1 MRVDGRWPRLDGAS
15 PVFVD
20 GPPHHLT
27 AVEPLAVQ
35 AFTTA
40 IAKSPRDSL
49 VLDIGSN
56 VGAFAV
62 LAALMGASVLAV
74 DMQPACVAKTTC
86 SLNANRVEAEVRLAY
101 VTADR
106 HAVPI
111 RVPDDECVVMASPTA
126 VAGRFPHGLLQKKSR
141 VVYGLDNRTNIL
153 SPDMRMVPV
162 PPLHVGSYLATRRPL
177 LAPSVVKIDTEGFE
191 IAVLESLRLT
201 WHTLTDVVVELQ
213 PRAWRHAN
221 VTLSGGV
228 RVLQELVR
236 ARRFSVVTL
245 PHADRRTNASSV
257 ATWDACGVPLATSL
271 SECVPGRG
279 GVASAR
285 RFGAEGLRHLVRS
298 VHSNPTRHGFF
309 SEVLLTRCACDACDA
324 KAQLIFSPNER

>member
-1 MRVDGRWPRLDGAS
+1 MRVDGRWPRLAGVS

-20 GPPHHLT
+20 GPPRHLA

-40 IAKSPRDSL
+40 VAKAAKDSL
-49 VLDIGSN
+49 VVDVGSN

-74 DMQPACVAKTTC
+74 DMQPACVARTACNLK
-86 SLNANRVEAEVRLAY
+86 ANRVESEVRLAY

-106 HAVPI
+106 HAAPI
-111 RVPDDECVVMASPTA
+111 RVPDDDCAVMASPTA
-126 VAGRFPHGLLQKKSR
+126 VAGRFPHGLLQKKTR
-141 VVYGLDNRTNIL
+141 VLYGLDNRTHTL

-191 IAVLESLRLT
+191 IAVLESLRPT
-201 WHTLTDVVVELQ
+201 WRTLTDVVVELQ

-221 VTLSGGV
+221 VTLGGGV

-257 ATWDACGVPLATSL
+257 AAWEACGVPLATSL
-271 SECVPGRG
+271 RECVPGRG

-285 RFGAEGLRHLVRS
+285 RFGADGLRRYVES

-309 SEVLLTRCACDACDA
+309 SEVLLTQCA
-324 KAQLIFSPNER
+324 L